1 MDECL
6 SVEDVFS
13 LKDDNAPT
21 ELCPKLKLKEI
32 HYSPLPNKLT
42 RTFMLPER
50 LVYIALRYYL
60 TELDVDV
67 PGENTDSADIC
78 LGLALSAIFESQV

>member
-32 HYSPLPNKLT
+32 HYYHLPNKLT
-42 RTFMLPER
+42 RILLPER

>member
-32 HYSPLPNKLT
+32 HYSHLPNKLT
-42 RTFMLPER
+42 LTFIPER
-50 LVYIALRYYL
+50 LVYMALRYYL